1 MSEEASL
8 LVTNTIDI
16 PEFVK
21 TSLKSFDTSLAKG
34 GIQMMTWM
42 NSGSPKSS
50 ATPPIRWGVLRGST
64 TVFVGQKL
72 INVFQ
77 QDIKSGGSES
87 PDPLKSYNGKPGIIT
102 VVWNTDY
109 AFTMHEE
116 RYKPGK
122 WKELGPFSKQAKNA
136 TDKWAEKH
144 LAADK
149 EILYKFIALMFK
161 KDMGT

>member
-1 MSEEASL
+1 MSEGANIT
-8 LVTNTIDI
+8 VTNTIDVLGFTI
-16 PEFVK
+16 DSMK
-21 TSLKSFDTSLAKG
+21 AFDRAQAKG

-42 NSGSPKSS
+42 NAGSPKSS
-50 ATPPIRWGVLRGST
+50 ATPPIRWGVLRGSA

-72 INVFQ
+72 IAIHQ
-77 QDIKSGGSES
+77 QNIKAGGNET

-109 AFTMHEE
+109 AFKMHEE
-116 RYKPGK
+116 RGK
-122 WKELGPFSKQAKNA
+122 TWQDLGPFSVQAKNA

-144 LAADK
+144 LSADK